1 MRNIGDVDRQLL
13 LDDAAGLTHAR
24 AGMPLRHV
32 DALDNDARFGRQH
45 AQHVARSPLVAPAD
59 DDHVVALLDL
69 QLRHIPTLHP
79 DDRHPREGRGPG
91 MPDTSLPPWILAFA
105 GMMNSR

>member
-13 LDDAAGLTHAR
+13 LDDAAGLTHAL

-32 DALDNDARFGRQH
+32 DALDNDPRFGRQH

-59 DDHVVALLDL
+59 YDHVVALLDL
-69 QLRHIPTLHP
+69 LLRHIPTLHP
-79 DDRHPREGRGPG
+79 DERHAREAIR
-91 MPDTSLPPWILAFA
+91 PWIPCSSWSPWTPA
-105 GMMNSR
+105 